1 MNTAQII
8 HALEED
14 PIMSKKFCGVFPSDK
29 LPQTIDKY
37 PCGFVANTDPSTKP
51 GTHWISIW
59 IGPSDGKGEN
69 KRIVGQFFD
78 SYAADVPLV
87 FRDYLEKH
95 TDIWIYNRRK
105 LQSIWSDVCGD
116 YCIFYLSHRAHGY
129 SMNKIV
135 QLFSDNTM
143 LNDAKV
149 SHFVNT
155 HFRVSVKHPNV
166 NLIQFSKK
174 LFQ

>member
-1 MNTAQII
+1 MNTAQIT

-14 PIMSKKFCGVFPSDK
+14 PITNKKFCGVLPSDK

-59 IGPSDGKGEN
+59 IGKGEN
-69 KRIVGQFFD
+69 KRTVGEFFD

-105 LQSIWSDVCGD
+105 L
-116 YCIFYLSHRAHGY
+116 
-129 SMNKIV
+129 
-135 QLFSDNTM
+135 
-143 LNDAKV
+143 
-149 SHFVNT
+149 
-155 HFRVSVKHPNV
+155 
-166 NLIQFSKK
+166 
-174 LFQ
+174 